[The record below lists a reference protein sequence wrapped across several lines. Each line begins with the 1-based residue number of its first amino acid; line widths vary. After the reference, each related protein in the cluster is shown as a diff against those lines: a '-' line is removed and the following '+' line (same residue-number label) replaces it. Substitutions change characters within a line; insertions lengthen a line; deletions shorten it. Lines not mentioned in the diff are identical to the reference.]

1 MKKKLIIIGSVV
13 LTILIIGVVIFVL
26 LNSEKQTKDQI
37 FKDATKEYYEK
48 HMSGIKNID
57 EVEIT
62 LGMLK
67 KDKELDISKIAKC
80 DSTKSSVTYTVKP
93 ELKIKKF
100 NLICK

>member
-1 MKKKLIIIGSVV
+1 
-13 LTILIIGVVIFVL
+13 
-26 LNSEKQTKDQI
+26 
-37 FKDATKEYYEK
+37 
-48 HMSGIKNID
+48 MSGIKNID

>member
-1 MKKKLIIIGSVV
+1 MKKKIIIIASIV
-13 LTILIIGVVIFVL
+13 LTILIIGVIIFVL
-26 LNSEKQTKDQI
+26 LNSEKQTKEQI

-67 KDKELDISKIAKC
+67 KANESDISKIAKC
-80 DSTKSSVTYTVKP
+80 DANKSSVTYTVKP